1 MTRHTKK
8 GHFLRSGVWES
19 ESVSQLV
26 DYYIFHV
33 MVNMDN
39 VAIGVTGKQ
48 VTPELA
54 AFKLLIFN
62 RHQ

>member
-1 MTRHTKK
+1 VA
-8 GHFLRSGVWES
+8 LVWES

-48 VTPELA
+48 VTPGLA